1 MNQLICRSEILL
13 FLLSK
18 PMLFFPSQYFTLC
31 HSQIYLFFYYLMGH
45 TKNII
50 LTYELQKCFH
60 KSLYP
65 SQIQKKNVYHVCKQ
79 RKRFFY
85 FVTHLCVF
93 TSGLRMRKEK
103 ENHISLSIRFQSLIF
118 PNKDPSKPY
127 LPTRCYS
134 LSLQKYTEHYFK
146 AKQKKKNSERKIHKS
161 LHEFLNNKL
170 YMSLQEI

>member
-1 MNQLICRSEILL
+1 MSLIDLFVFLL
-13 FLLSK
+13 FDGAYKECYSYYIRVTEMFPQISLSIAN
-18 PMLFFPSQYFTLC
+18 P
-31 HSQIYLFFYYLMGH
+31 
-45 TKNII
+45 
-50 LTYELQKCFH
+50 
-60 KSLYP
+60 
-65 SQIQKKNVYHVCKQ
+65 KKNVYHVCKQ

-103 ENHISLSIRFQSLIF
+103 ENHIYLLSIPFQSLIF

-146 AKQKKKNSERKIHKS
+146 AEKIQKGKFINPFTK
-161 LHEFLNNKL
+161 F
-170 YMSLQEI
+170 